1 MDESFVARDKLCRL
15 FVAKAVP
22 VLENYVVY
30 TGAMN
35 YAWRALG
42 ATIGSKGVVLSE
54 LFGQAH
60 LPGLVSV
67 DDGAYVAAKVFTN
80 ALRVDARR
88 GLAFADGVSIGKGA
102 FVGPL
107 SILMPGAVLED
118 GAATGSSAVINRR
131 VARGRIA
138 IGDGERPLTLAWR
151 PEHSDA
157 CRGRE
162 WAWDLGSSSAMVVV
176 EVVGRLVSTLAP
188 ALLLVICLELLSTQ
202 YWAPP
207 AATARVFYLIRSG
220 KPGVA
225 ARLWLL
231 ALNALE
237 RNACLS
243 ILFTLCV
250 TAAMPLRA
258 AFHALF
264 KRLVLGTVADDGVQN
279 PLRGSVHLRWA
290 LVMKLGKTPPIP
302 DHFRFLWEYVNAYA
316 RLLGAKIAGSA
327 RCYPN
332 TTFLRV
338 IPEADVVSIGE
349 GTVNSAHVYGHD
361 FSNMHLRFK
370 ETSLGDDCH
379 LADSLQCQILP
390 GSRIPEGTVVNAAG
404 RGVAFQGLVTEP
416 GRTWSGNPFAAQ
428 ATMRKAPKFAE
439 CV

>member
-1 MDESFVARDKLCRL
+1 
-15 FVAKAVP
+15 
-22 VLENYVVY
+22 
-30 TGAMN
+30 
-35 YAWRALG
+35 
-42 ATIGSKGVVLSE
+42 
-54 LFGQAH
+54 
-60 LPGLVSV
+60 
-67 DDGAYVAAKVFTN
+67 
-80 ALRVDARR
+80 
-88 GLAFADGVSIGKGA
+88 
-102 FVGPL
+102 
-107 SILMPGAVLED
+107 
-118 GAATGSSAVINRR
+118 
-131 VARGRIA
+131 
-138 IGDGERPLTLAWR
+138 
-151 PEHSDA
+151 
-157 CRGRE
+157 
-162 WAWDLGSSSAMVVV
+162 MVVV
-176 EVVGRLVSTLAP
+176 EVLGRLVSTLAP
-188 ALLLVICLELLSTQ
+188 AFLLVICLELLSTQ

-250 TAAMPLRA
+250 TVAMPLRV

-264 KRLVLGTVADDGVQN
+264 KRVVLGVVADDGVQH

-290 LVMKLGKTPPIP
+290 LTMKLGKAPPVP

-390 GSRIPEGTVVNAAG
+390 GSQIPEGTIVNVAG

>member
-188 ALLLVICLELLSTQ
+188 ALLLVICLYHAAQEGWCS
-202 YWAPP
+202 APSP
-207 AATARVFYLIRSG
+207 TTASR
-220 KPGVA
+220 
-225 ARLWLL
+225 
-231 ALNALE
+231 
-237 RNACLS
+237 
-243 ILFTLCV
+243 T
-250 TAAMPLRA
+250 
-258 AFHALF
+258 
-264 KRLVLGTVADDGVQN
+264 
-279 PLRGSVHLRWA
+279 
-290 LVMKLGKTPPIP
+290 
-302 DHFRFLWEYVNAYA
+302 RF
-316 RLLGAKIAGSA
+316 AGP
-327 RCYPN
+327 C
-332 TTFLRV
+332 T
-338 IPEADVVSIGE
+338 
-349 GTVNSAHVYGHD
+349 
-361 FSNMHLRFK
+361 
-370 ETSLGDDCH
+370 C
-379 LADSLQCQILP
+379 
-390 GSRIPEGTVVNAAG
+390 AG
-404 RGVAFQGLVTEP
+404 R
-416 GRTWSGNPFAAQ
+416 WS
-428 ATMRKAPKFAE
+428 
-439 CV
+439 